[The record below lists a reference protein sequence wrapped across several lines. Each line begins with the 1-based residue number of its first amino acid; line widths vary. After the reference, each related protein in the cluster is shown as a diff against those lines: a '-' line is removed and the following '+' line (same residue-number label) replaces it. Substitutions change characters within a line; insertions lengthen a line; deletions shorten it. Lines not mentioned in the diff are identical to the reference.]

1 MKIYGI
7 YIYLILDILYHIYII
22 HIHTCGISNVV
33 DQNKKHRVEY
43 QNLATRSELM
53 ESSCHG

>member
-1 MKIYGI
+1 MVYISYI
-7 YIYLILDILYHIYII
+7 RYIVSYIYIYII